1 MMDKTCLVD
10 TEKKFQEKN
19 KSLDDELKQHGHILY
34 ELLQEKNKYL
44 KYHEVEADVPEDSQ
58 SLFHYKYILPLVQEI
73 HLLELQ
79 VKERQQNLEDK
90 KLKHEANKL
99 GQKILTDSLDPED
112 CVLKQC
118 ASDLIH
124 LSQKA
129 ANQSQDV
136 VSDSWSIGN
145 MVYNPCFTDE
155 KILKESLAFTVL
167 NKGVHVRV
175 RIQSKTA
182 FTNKHFLLPTE
193 ASLCVDSDT
202 FIEGLQDIVCS
213 VFCGDRSILDVVQF
227 VSEYI
232 ENDMAPYVIIVPMR
246 KKKKVKKESINKT

>member
-1 MMDKTCLVD
+1 MKLKLMYQKIA
-10 TEKKFQEKN
+10 N
-19 KSLDDELKQHGHILY
+19 HYSIHKSNELTGSNY
-34 ELLQEKNKYL
+34 F
-44 KYHEVEADVPEDSQ
+44 S
-58 SLFHYKYILPLVQEI
+58 YKYILPLVQEI

-145 MVYNPCFTDE
+145 MVYNPGFTDE
-155 KILKESLAFTVL
+155 NILKESLAFTVL

-193 ASLCVDSDT
+193 ASFCVDSDT

-246 KKKKVKKESINKT
+246 KKKKVKKESIKKT